1 MPEFDKNF
9 RKIEQSDIKSKG
21 VVALTDRPND
31 PSLYG
36 RSGLSSAELK
46 AWFDKLSIALAD
58 RVNAIIEGT
67 QNGDLAKKLKLSENN
82 DMTLAKFYS
91 NFTAGTLATALLLI
105 TNAHAE
111 GISLTAF
118 ANWVEQ
124 QVSTLNDHAKDTTDS
139 VHGISNKIG
148 LHNVNGTAHNDIRNL
163 ISSVRKDLVDI
174 ISVVE
179 QTANAALE
187 SASSKCRV
195 HPMRDFYEFIYYVLN
210 DPDRYNL
217 GDFIVFDDKL
227 LPDFVLFDK
236 NATFDYAVDDYQI
249 GETLTGDEVFEPGKS
264 YVIGRMRFITV
275 EGGIDYSKLVKKEE
289 FDAAVDRLAAVE
301 QTNTEISYDVN
312 ALKETTQSLSEMQT
326 ELGNAIPNQINS
338 HNADSNS
345 HKDIRAEIDSKIA
358 THNNSEEPHPALQEG
373 IDYATSRAEAAFN
386 LATGHSSVISIKTAN
401 EIVNHLI
408 YNDAL
413 VIGDLFLVEDSSSP
427 DFSYLGIPTVDEI
440 ALAREEGRLYT
451 SSDFIFGTA
460 AFEID
465 TLYIIE
471 GKKLR
476 SSSRDIDLTALAQKQ
491 EIRAAE
497 KRIQELE
504 GEVETLT
511 AENEKLKIQ
520 IEEVSCETVITTEET
535 IVLQNNTEFN
545 LGTRTSV
552 TIELPADVSDR
563 FACIINFHSGATATT
578 FDSPSEIIFTQD
590 DCYGGVLTPCKNRI
604 YEINIKN
611 VNGIL
616 IAKVGCTDFVVIGED

>member
-36 RSGLSSAELK
+36 RSGLSAAELK

-58 RVNAIIEGT
+58 RVNTIIEGT
-67 QNGDLAKKLKLSENN
+67 LTGDLAKKLKLSEND
-82 DMTLAKFYS
+82 DMTLANFYS

-124 QVSTLNDHAKDTTDS
+124 QVSTLNDHAKDTADS

-163 ISSVRKDLVDI
+163 ISSVRKELVDN
-174 ISVVE
+174 ISAIE
-179 QTANAALE
+179 QTANSALE
-187 SASSKCRV
+187 SAAAKCKV
-195 HPMRDFYEFIYYVLN
+195 HPMRDFYEFTYYVRN
-210 DPDRYNL
+210 DPNRYNL

-236 NATFDYAVDDYQI
+236 NATFDSAVDDYQI

-264 YVIGRMRFITV
+264 YIIGEMRFITV

-289 FDAAVDRLAAVE
+289 FDSAVE
-301 QTNTEISYDVN
+301 RIGAIEQTIPEISNDVN
-312 ALKETTQSLSEMQT
+312 LLKETTQSLSEMQT
-326 ELGNAIPNQINS
+326 ELGNAIPDQINS
-338 HNADSNS
+338 HNSNS
-345 HKDIRAEIDSKIA
+345 NAHKDIRAEIDSKIA

-401 EIVNHLI
+401 AIVNHLI

-427 DFSYLGIPTVDEI
+427 DFSYLGVPTVDEI

-451 SSDFIFGTA
+451 ASDFVWGTA

-491 EIRAAE
+491 EVRALEDETAKLKSSVATLTKENTTLKE
-497 KRIQELE
+497 KISELE
-504 GEVETLT
+504 IEEVET
-511 AENEKLKIQ
+511 
-520 IEEVSCETVITTEET
+520 SSETVLLEHRTKYKLGLRTS
-535 IVLQNNTEFN
+535 IVLQLPEEVPEEFECYFHFRS
-545 LGTRTSV
+545 G
-552 TIELPADVSDR
+552 DV
-563 FACIINFHSGATATT
+563 ATM
-578 FDSPSEIIFTQD
+578 FDSPENIYYTQD
-590 DCYGGVLTPCKNRI
+590 DCWAGVLTPCKNRI
-604 YEINIKN
+604 YEVSIAK
-611 VNGIL
+611 VEGFL
-616 IAKVGCTDFVVIGED
+616 IAKVGCADAVVIGE